1 MTTHWMVPR
10 RGVRRTTCVP
20 ALSSAG
26 FDRFFDDVWSGFA
39 TAPTARAVA
48 FTPRVDVEEMDDA
61 LRLTAELPGL
71 DDKDFEVSI
80 DADLLTLKGEKKIV
94 RDTERQ
100 GVSVVER
107 SHGSFER
114 SFRFAWEIDPD
125 SVKASYKQ
133 GVLEVRVA
141 KPERQEART
150 VPVEAV

>member
-1 MTTHWMVPR
+1 
-10 RGVRRTTCVP
+10 
-20 ALSSAG
+20 
-26 FDRFFDDVWSGFA
+26 
-39 TAPTARAVA
+39 
-48 FTPRVDVEEMDDA
+48 VDVEETDDA

-80 DADLLTLKGEKKIV
+80 DADLLTLKGEKKIE

-114 SFRFAWEIDPD
+114 SFRLAWEIDPD

-133 GVLEVRVA
+133 GVLEVMVA